1 MEQII
6 EGKIEYDSKKYGF
19 YYINNILTL
28 IPDEDLEEVWKSMFK
43 SLKERTVNDI
53 LFLKGIT
60 SSGYRITFINIKL
73 IRQSG
78 GIYKA
83 FVPAYIIGN
92 SNMVN
97 PLPEINN
104 FESMI
109 FYGKCIDNFFD
120 NRKVIEFKNDDIRE
134 INMKIKT
141 LKNDVFLIEKDKFN
155 FGISSTLSRIE
166 KNTNTPVIV
175 KSYLQIN
182 FENKKSITE
191 IIEYYRE
198 VSELFEFLYLRE
210 HVKFDEIK
218 LISRG
223 KVKIEDE
230 IKKITN
236 TFNLYCYLNED
247 AKIDLPDIN
256 NCIKYEQ
263 IESNFK
269 ELYLTVNNKKA
280 YKNYYNLN
288 KDDELKITVNKYQ
301 NISSAFESWFD
312 INFPKFKSNSNENYR
327 ILKDKVTNFIDDCIN
342 EEDKRENKEILKW
355 FELDIKNMEGSLKEQ
370 IRYSLGVFSECII
383 NVKKNLIN
391 NYNIKYE
398 SEEDL
403 NEMISNTFKN
413 TRNGIVHGNM
423 KSEILF
429 SDMDVV
435 AYAIVERLVQC
446 LVFYKANVDKDKIKE
461 IVDDKF

>member
-1 MEQII
+1 M
-6 EGKIEYDSKKYGF
+6 
-19 YYINNILTL
+19 T
-28 IPDEDLEEVWKSMFK
+28 
-43 SLKERTVNDI
+43 
-53 LFLKGIT
+53 
-60 SSGYRITFINIKL
+60 
-73 IRQSG
+73 
-78 GIYKA
+78 
-83 FVPAYIIGN
+83 
-92 SNMVN
+92 N
-97 PLPEINN
+97 PLPKIDN
-104 FESMI
+104 FETMI
-109 FYGKCIDNFFD
+109 FYGKCIDNFFYPQ
-120 NRKVIEFKNDDIRE
+120 KVIELGKDDVNEINLKLKSIKNDE
-134 INMKIKT
+134 I
-141 LKNDVFLIEKDKFN
+141 LIEKDKFN
-155 FGISSTLSRIE
+155 IGVSSTLSRIE

-182 FENKKSITE
+182 FENKKGITE
-191 IIEYYRE
+191 IIEYYRK
-198 VSELFEFLYLRE
+198 VSELFEFFYLRE

-218 LISRG
+218 LISSG

-256 NCIKYEQ
+256 NCVKYEQ

-342 EEDKRENKEILKW
+342 EEEKRENKEILRW

-370 IRYSLGVFSECII
+370 IKYSLGVFSECII
-383 NVKKNLIN
+383 NVKKNLIS

-398 SEEDL
+398 SEEEL

-446 LVFYKANVDKDKIKE
+446 LVFYKANVDKEKIKE

>member
-6 EGKIEYDSKKYGF
+6 EGKIEYNSKKYGF

-28 IPDEDLEEVWKSMFK
+28 IPDEDLEEVWESMFK
-43 SLKERTVNDI
+43 SLKERTINDI
-53 LFLKGIT
+53 LFLNGIT

-73 IRQSG
+73 IKQSG

-120 NRKVIEFKNDDIRE
+120 PQKVIEFKNDDIRE
-134 INMKIKT
+134 INMRIKT

-182 FENKKSITE
+182 FENKKGITE
-191 IIEYYRE
+191 IIEYYRK

-218 LISRG
+218 LISSG

-230 IKKITN
+230 IKEITN

-342 EEDKRENKEILKW
+342 EEEKRENKEILKW

-370 IRYSLGVFSECII
+370 IKYSLGVFSECII
-383 NVKKNLIN
+383 NAKKNLIS

-413 TRNGIVHGNM
+413 TRNGIAHGSM

-446 LVFYKANVDKDKIKE
+446 LVFYKANVDKKKIKE

>member
-6 EGKIEYDSKKYGF
+6 EGKIEYNSKKYGF

-43 SLKERTVNDI
+43 SLKERTINDI

-155 FGISSTLSRIE
+155 FGISSTLSQIE

-182 FENKKSITE
+182 FGNKKSITE

-370 IRYSLGVFSECII
+370 IRYSLGVFSDCII

>member
-43 SLKERTVNDI
+43 SLKERTINDI

>member
-6 EGKIEYDSKKYGF
+6 EGKIEYNSKKYGF

-43 SLKERTVNDI
+43 SLKERTINDI

>member
-6 EGKIEYDSKKYGF
+6 EGKIEYNSKKYGF

-28 IPDEDLEEVWKSMFK
+28 IPDDDLEEVWKSMFK
-43 SLKERTVNDI
+43 SLKERTINDI

-120 NRKVIEFKNDDIRE
+120 PQKVIEFKNDDIRE
-134 INMKIKT
+134 INMRIKT
-141 LKNDVFLIEKDKFN
+141 LKNDAFLIEKDKFN

-182 FENKKSITE
+182 FENKKGITE
-191 IIEYYRE
+191 IIEYYRK
-198 VSELFEFLYLRE
+198 VSELFEFFYLRE

-218 LISRG
+218 LISSG

-256 NCIKYEQ
+256 NCVKYEQ

-342 EEDKRENKEILKW
+342 EEEKRENKEILRW

-370 IRYSLGVFSECII
+370 IKYSLGVFSECII
-383 NVKKNLIN
+383 NVKKNLIS

-398 SEEDL
+398 SEEEL

-446 LVFYKANVDKDKIKE
+446 LIFYKANVDKEKIKE

>member
-1 MEQII
+1 MEKII
-6 EGKIEYDSKKYGF
+6 EGKIEYESKKYGF

-28 IPDEDLEEVWKSMFK
+28 IPDDDLEEVWKSIFK
-43 SLKERTVNDI
+43 SLKERIVVDN
-53 LFLKGIT
+53 LFLEGIT
-60 SSGYRITFINIKL
+60 SFGHRITFINIKL

-92 SNMVN
+92 SNMTN
-97 PLPEINN
+97 PLPKIDN
-104 FESMI
+104 FETMI
-109 FYGKCIDNFFD
+109 FYGKCIDNFFYLQ
-120 NRKVIEFKNDDIRE
+120 KVIELGKDDVNEINLKLKSIKNDE
-134 INMKIKT
+134 I
-141 LKNDVFLIEKDKFN
+141 LIEKDKFN
-155 FGISSTLSRIE
+155 IGVSSTLSRIE
-166 KNTNTPVIV
+166 KNTNTPVV
-175 KSYLQIN
+175 LKSYLQIN
-182 FENKKSITE
+182 FKNKKSIADV
-191 IIEYYRE
+191 IEYYRK

-210 HVKFDEIK
+210 HINFNEIK

-223 KVKIEDE
+223 KVKIENK
-230 IKKITN
+230 IKDITN
-236 TFNLYCYLNED
+236 TFDFYYYLPEED
-247 AKIDLPDIN
+247 KIDLPDIN
-256 NCIKYEQ
+256 SCVKYEQ
-263 IESNFK
+263 IETHFK
-269 ELYLTVNNKKA
+269 DLYLTINNKKA

-288 KDDELKITVNKYQ
+288 RDDELKITVNKYQ

-342 EEDKRENKEILKW
+342 EEEKRENKEILRW

-370 IRYSLGVFSECII
+370 IKYSLGVFSECII
-383 NVKKNLIN
+383 NVKKNLIS

-398 SEEDL
+398 SEEEL

-446 LVFYKANVDKDKIKE
+446 LVFYKANVDKEKIKE

>member
-1 MEQII
+1 MEQIL
-6 EGKIEYDSKKYGF
+6 EGKIEYNSKKYGF

-43 SLKERTVNDI
+43 SLKERTINDI

-182 FENKKSITE
+182 FGNKKSITE